1 MNKLGVNFL
10 DLNFK
15 NPIIAASGTFAF
27 GKEYAEFY
35 DVNCL
40 GGISFKGLTL
50 NKKDGN
56 NGIRVWECEGGM
68 LNSIGLENPGIA
80 KFVKMY
86 KEYQKNIQT
95 IKIINMGGN
104 NLDEYI
110 KGATLL
116 NKIDLDILELNI
128 SCPNVK
134 SGGMLFGVCEES
146 AYEVTK
152 AVKQRSRHKVMVKLS
167 PNVTDISLI
176 AKACEEA
183 GADALSLIN
192 TVQAMAVDIKNKKAV
207 FDNIYAGLSGA
218 CIKPIALR
226 MVHQV
231 SKAVKIP
238 IMAIGGIYSAQDVIE
253 FMMVGATCVQVGTA
267 NFTNPFALKNII
279 SELQQY
285 CESENLY
292 LKDIINII

>member
-1 MNKLGVNFL
+1 MNKLGVDFL

-285 CESENLY
+285 CESEDLY

>member
-1 MNKLGVNFL
+1 MNKLSIDFL
-10 DLNFK
+10 DLKLK

-27 GKEYAEFY
+27 GEEHAEFY
-35 DVNCL
+35 DINCL

-56 NGIRVWECEGGM
+56 SGIRIWECEAGM
-68 LNSIGLENPGIA
+68 LNSIGLENPGISSFI
-80 KFVKMY
+80 KKY
-86 KEYQKNIQT
+86 KEYAKNIQT
-95 IKIINMGGN
+95 IKIINMGGS
-104 NLDEYI
+104 NLDEYT
-110 KGATLL
+110 KGAIML

-134 SGGMLFGVCEES
+134 SGGMAFGVCEDS

-152 AVKQRSRHKVMVKLS
+152 AVKQKSRHKVMVKLS
-167 PNVTDISLI
+167 PNVTDIAAI

-207 FDNIYAGLSGA
+207 FDNVYAGLSGA

-238 IMAIGGIYSAQDVIE
+238 IMGMGGVYTVQDVLE
-253 FMMVGATCVQVGTA
+253 FMMAGASCVQVGTA
-267 NFTNPFALKNII
+267 NFIDPVRLKSII
-279 SELQQY
+279 NELEQY
-285 CESENLY
+285 CKDEDLY

>member
-1 MNKLGVNFL
+1 MNKLSIDFL
-10 DLNFK
+10 DFKFK

-27 GKEYAEFY
+27 GEEYAEFY

-56 NGIRVWECEGGM
+56 NGIRIWECESGM

-80 KFVKMY
+80 AFIKKY
-86 KEYQKNIQT
+86 KQYEKNIQT
-95 IKIINMGGN
+95 IKVINMGGN
-104 NLDEYI
+104 NLDEYT

-116 NKIDLDILELNI
+116 NKIDFDILELNI

-134 SGGMLFGVCEES
+134 SGGMAFGVCEES

-152 AVKQRSRHKVMVKLS
+152 TVKQRSRHKVMAKLS
-167 PNVTDISLI
+167 PNVTDITAI

-192 TVQAMAVDIKNKKAV
+192 TVQAMAVDIKSKTAV
-207 FDNIYAGLSGA
+207 FDNVYAGLSGA

-238 IMAIGGIYSAQDVIE
+238 IMGIGGIYSAQDVLE
-253 FMMVGATCVQVGTA
+253 FMMVGASCVQVGTA
-267 NFTNPFALKNII
+267 NFINPMILKSMIK
-279 SELQQY
+279 ELEQY
-285 CESENLY
+285 CEDENLY

>member
-1 MNKLGVNFL
+1 
-10 DLNFK
+10 
-15 NPIIAASGTFAF
+15 
-27 GKEYAEFY
+27 
-35 DVNCL
+35 
-40 GGISFKGLTL
+40 
-50 NKKDGN
+50 
-56 NGIRVWECEGGM
+56 
-68 LNSIGLENPGIA
+68 
-80 KFVKMY
+80 
-86 KEYQKNIQT
+86 
-95 IKIINMGGN
+95 MGGN

-226 MVHQV
+226 MVHQA

-238 IMAIGGIYSAQDVIE
+238 IMGIGGIYSAQDVIE
-253 FMMVGATCVQVGTA
+253 FMMAGASCVQVGTA
-267 NFTNPFALKNII
+267 NFMSPFALKNII
-279 SELQQY
+279 SDLQQY
-285 CESENLY
+285 CENENLY